1 MIAPQVVRLD
11 EDRVKYWMSVGV
23 QPSDTVSR
31 LLGQANILP
40 SVPRRVPAPK
50 DELPDLEA

>member
-1 MIAPQVVRLD
+1 VVRLD
-11 EDRVKYWMSVGV
+11 EERVKYWMSVGV

-40 SVPRRVPAPK
+40 SVPRREPK
-50 DELPDLEA
+50 AKEEELPDLEA